1 MARQPKVSRLRL
13 YHDVIAYFPIKG
25 KTIII
30 IVLHPLGIFIGVD
43 GEGGSDWSRGPH
55 SRRWHNI
62 SVGGSL
68 LTHLLFFIGVAE
80 DDDLAVIGC
89 PEKVAVE
96 ITE

>member
-1 MARQPKVSRLRL
+1 MARQPKVSQLRL
-13 YHDVIAYFPIKG
+13 YRAVIAYFPIKG

-30 IVLHPLGIFIGVD
+30 IILHPLEIFIGVGGD
-43 GEGGSDWSRGPH
+43 GGSGWSRGPH
-55 SRRWHNI
+55 SRRWCNI
-62 SVGGSL
+62 SIGGSL

-80 DDDLAVIGC
+80 DDDLAVVGC